1 MTALRKTTAAL
12 ISDAAPFAIRAERAS
27 DVAAREALLDACFGD
42 NRHTRTCQ
50 RLRDGR
56 APAEGLALSAVRQGR
71 VVGSVR
77 LWHVSAGGIPALM
90 LGPLAVEASSRQLGV
105 GAALMDHALAAA
117 KARGHR
123 AVILLGDAPYYA
135 RFGFSAAK
143 TGELSLP
150 GAFERDRLLG
160 LELSEGAL
168 DDAWGMIAPT
178 GAPLPKPKAGPTRQ
192 EGTSS
197 CRAWL
202 DAMPENLPEPS
213 AGAASTLPQRHH
225 HGAPD
230 RDLGHDRAGPPGA
243 PLGRLRAGGLRRC
256 QAIPIAPRGVAHSG
270 EKPLNRAKP
279 ARIIP
284 SPSHDRGSDAPSP
297 DFNRLAL

>member
-1 MTALRKTTAAL
+1 MTALRKTTTAL
-12 ISDAAPFAIRAERAS
+12 TPDAAPFAIRSERTS

-56 APAEGLALSAVRQGR
+56 APAEGLALSAVRQGW

-150 GAFERDRLLG
+150 GTFERDRLLG
-160 LELSEGAL
+160 LELREGAL
-168 DDAWGMIAPT
+168 DGAWGMIAPT
-178 GAPLPKPKAGPTRQ
+178 GAPLPKLKAA
-192 EGTSS
+192 
-197 CRAWL
+197 RARKAL
-202 DAMPENLPEPS
+202 LVS
-213 AGAASTLPQRHH
+213 R
-225 HGAPD
+225 
-230 RDLGHDRAGPPGA
+230 
-243 PLGRLRAGGLRRC
+243 
-256 QAIPIAPRGVAHSG
+256 VA
-270 EKPLNRAKP
+270 
-279 ARIIP
+279 
-284 SPSHDRGSDAPSP
+284 
-297 DFNRLAL
+297 

>member
-27 DVAAREALLDACFGD
+27 DVVAREALLDACFGD

-143 TGELSLP
+143 AGGLSLP

-160 LELSEGAL
+160 LELHEGAL
-168 DDAWGMIAPT
+168 DGAWGMIAPT
-178 GAPLPKPKAGPTRQ
+178 GAPLPK
-192 EGTSS
+192 S
-197 CRAWL
+197 
-202 DAMPENLPEPS
+202 
-213 AGAASTLPQRHH
+213 
-225 HGAPD
+225 
-230 RDLGHDRAGPPGA
+230 RAG
-243 PLGRLRAGGLRRC
+243 RARKALLV
-256 QAIPIAPRGVAHSG
+256 PRVA
-270 EKPLNRAKP
+270 
-279 ARIIP
+279 
-284 SPSHDRGSDAPSP
+284 
-297 DFNRLAL
+297 